1 MANSGTP
8 VEPPSDDFSSGQG
21 HNSKSGQA
29 HFDEDQM
36 MSLVD
41 SVLPF
46 EACLYYQVL
55 PLSIDATHLNLG
67 IVNLEDTAAQDY
79 VRRQLAFINYSLV
92 TWPIPSDW
100 HRQMLSKYLSH
111 KAKTKSTASQPI
123 PASSGV
129 DASAQSSS
137 SHPLTPAEEATF
149 VVDSPTSIPQDPQP
163 AKAVSPARD
172 RRPSSSPKLP
182 LSPVTSG
189 QSQPRAMSTR
199 SASATSPPADQT
211 RAGASQ
217 PLALNL
223 PDSRP
228 MGLAAMGK
236 LPPKALTQALLAR
249 VLRDGIGRLYF
260 ERGETTGR
268 ILWSK
273 DGIVQAALEDL
284 SLPLFQSVINELKR
298 LTHLPMVNTR
308 KSRQV
313 EIERTYRQERVVL
326 RFRLIASDHGEEAT
340 LQVLRGAALKFYQQQ
355 QIDQLGRDAL
365 NFAHRLQGQIDQ
377 IRDRA
382 RQTFTLEG
390 IPETTLT
397 TISHLLR
404 DIDTE
409 INQLINQHQKR

>member
-1 MANSGTP
+1 M
-8 VEPPSDDFSSGQG
+8 E
-21 HNSKSGQA
+21 
-29 HFDEDQM
+29 
-36 MSLVD
+36 
-41 SVLPF
+41 
-46 EACLYYQVL
+46 
-55 PLSIDATHLNLG
+55 
-67 IVNLEDTAAQDY
+67 
-79 VRRQLAFINYSLV
+79 
-92 TWPIPSDW
+92 
-100 HRQMLSKYLSH
+100 
-111 KAKTKSTASQPI
+111 
-123 PASSGV
+123 
-129 DASAQSSS
+129 
-137 SHPLTPAEEATF
+137 
-149 VVDSPTSIPQDPQP
+149 
-163 AKAVSPARD
+163 
-172 RRPSSSPKLP
+172 
-182 LSPVTSG
+182 
-189 QSQPRAMSTR
+189 
-199 SASATSPPADQT
+199 
-211 RAGASQ
+211 
-217 PLALNL
+217 
-223 PDSRP
+223 
-228 MGLAAMGK
+228 K

-273 DGIVQAALEDL
+273 DGIVQAALEEL

-390 IPETTLT
+390 VPETTLT